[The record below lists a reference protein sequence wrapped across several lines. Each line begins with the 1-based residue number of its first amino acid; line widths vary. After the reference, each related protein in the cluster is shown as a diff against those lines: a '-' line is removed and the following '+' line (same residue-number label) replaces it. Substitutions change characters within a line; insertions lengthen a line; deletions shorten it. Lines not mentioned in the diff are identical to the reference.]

1 MNACTF
7 VYFMQVLKP
16 WLNDDYIRQA
26 RFDDKG
32 NFTLIFVDGGQK
44 VFRVDDC
51 TAAQLKDV
59 VELMK
64 KNGVAVLKLDG
75 LRK

>member
-1 MNACTF
+1 MNTCIF
-7 VYFMQVLKP
+7 IDFMQALKP
-16 WLNDDYIRQA
+16 WLNEDYIQQA

-32 NFTLIFVDGGQK
+32 NFTLMFVDGGQK
-44 VFRVDDC
+44 VYHVDDC

-64 KNGVAVLKLDG
+64 KNGVVVLK
-75 LRK
+75 

>member
-1 MNACTF
+1 MNTCTF
-7 VYFMQVLKP
+7 IDFMQALKP

-32 NFTLIFVDGGQK
+32 NFTLMLVDGGQK
-44 VFRVDDC
+44 VYHVDDC

-59 VELMK
+59 VALMK
-64 KNGVAVLKLDG
+64 KNGVPVLK
-75 LRK
+75 

>member
-1 MNACTF
+1 MNTCTF
-7 VYFMQVLKP
+7 IDFMQALKP

-32 NFTLIFVDGGQK
+32 NFTLMLMDGGQK
-44 VFRVDDC
+44 VYHVDDC

-59 VELMK
+59 VALMK
-64 KNGVAVLKLDG
+64 KNGVPVLK
-75 LRK
+75 

>member
-1 MNACTF
+1 MKTCTF
-7 VYFMQVLKP
+7 IDFMQALKP
-16 WLNDDYIRQA
+16 WLNDDYIQQA

-32 NFTLIFVDGGQK
+32 NFTLTLMDGGQK
-44 VFRVDDC
+44 VYHVDDC

-64 KNGVAVLKLDG
+64 KNGVPVLK
-75 LRK
+75 

>member
-1 MNACTF
+1 MKTCTF
-7 VYFMQVLKP
+7 IDFMQALKP
-16 WLNDDYIRQA
+16 WLNDDYIQQA

-32 NFTLIFVDGGQK
+32 NFTLMLVDGGQK
-44 VFRVDDC
+44 VYHVDDC

-64 KNGVAVLKLDG
+64 KNGVPVLK
-75 LRK
+75 